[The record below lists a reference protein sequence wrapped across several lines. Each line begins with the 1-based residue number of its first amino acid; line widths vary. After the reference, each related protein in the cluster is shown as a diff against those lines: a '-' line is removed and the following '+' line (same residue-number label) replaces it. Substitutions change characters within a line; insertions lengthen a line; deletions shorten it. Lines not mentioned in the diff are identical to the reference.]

1 MRGETPLI
9 HLKCTS
15 MLTFNARLNFLFFL
29 NTCTCSTVAYH
40 CYFFFFCSF
49 LYVIRSVAL
58 SSCTYTCVCMS
69 VYVYVWYEPRV
80 SHVHMRTGESFHD
93 IFLISIFFWL
103 LLFLFFNNRPF
114 MSTKS
119 CLYLEETRSFFVVYF
134 QFLFFL
140 LFVRFL
146 LFSFFLSSRIMES
159 FWCNHSAFCM
169 LSVFSSDDRWRWS
182 RWRGELACYG
192 WFYDRSH
199 GYWTRLTRFN
209 FYNSFYFFFF
219 FHFYTVEKFWSN
231 HFGTWNW

>member
-1 MRGETPLI
+1 
-9 HLKCTS
+9 
-15 MLTFNARLNFLFFL
+15 
-29 NTCTCSTVAYH
+29 
-40 CYFFFFCSF
+40 
-49 LYVIRSVAL
+49 
-58 SSCTYTCVCMS
+58 MS

-93 IFLISIFFWL
+93 IYLISIFFWL

-146 LFSFFLSSRIMES
+146 LYSFFLSSRIMES

-182 RWRGELACYG
+182 RWRGELTYYG

-209 FYNSFYFFFF
+209 FFLFLNEPLFLLWKLERQISKHRCRKLSTKPSLPTAAKESNSLCLWLFEMYQIDSCCILIYFSKNSVAFIDIFVALLLLSKCL
-219 FHFYTVEKFWSN
+219 Y
-231 HFGTWNW
+231 